1 MEVTDQLDTSTAGI
15 GVLVVTY
22 NSADHIDEL
31 AVSLPAALDGVSARV
46 VAVDNDS
53 SDDTVA
59 RLRHH
64 GIEVIEMGRNAG
76 YSAAINA
83 GIAAMPEVRAVLLLN
98 PDIVIGPGAVP
109 RMLDVLADE
118 RVGIVVPQTRN
129 LDGTLAHNQRRDPTL
144 LRAFGPA
151 LIGGDQAVR
160 FPRLSEEVADAATYL
175 RPRDIDWGVGAVMLI
190 SRDCIDRVGGWDE
203 TYFLYSEETDY
214 CQRARRVGFRVRYEP
229 SAIAMHEGGGGVHQ
243 PRLRSMMIVNKVRLY
258 RRQHSAVAGSLFMFA
273 HLINEVSRGL
283 MGNTAARAAA
293 HALLVP
299 SRRPPEILCSDSFL
313 PR

>member
-1 MEVTDQLDTSTAGI
+1 MEVTNPSDTCTTAI

-22 NSADHIDEL
+22 NSAEHIDDL
-31 AVSLPAALDGVSARV
+31 ALSLPAALGVVPARV
-46 VAVDNDS
+46 VAVDNAS

-64 GIEVIEMGRNAG
+64 GIEVIDMGRNAG

-83 GIAAMPEVRAVLLLN
+83 GIAAMPEVQAVLLLN
-98 PDIVIGPGAVP
+98 PDIVVGPGAVP
-109 RMLDVLADE
+109 RMLEVLSDE

-144 LRAFGPA
+144 LRALGPA
-151 LIGGDQAVR
+151 LIGGDRAVR
-160 FPRLSEEVADAATYL
+160 FPLLSEEVADPAKYL
-175 RPRDIDWGVGAVMLI
+175 RPHDVDWGVGAVMLI
-190 SRDCIDRVGGWDE
+190 SRACIDRLGAWDE
-203 TYFLYSEETDY
+203 SFFLYSEETDY

-258 RRQHSAVAGSLFMFA
+258 RRHHSAAAATLFLFA
-273 HLINEVSRGL
+273 VLLNEVSRGL

-299 SRRPPEILCSDSFL
+299 SRRPPEIQCSDSFL